1 MKLKSLELKGF
12 KSFAEKTTINFSEDV
27 IGVVGS
33 NGCGKSNIVDAIRWV
48 LGEQKTKQL
57 RSDSMTNVI
66 FNGTKN
72 RKASGFAEV
81 NLIFENNKGILA
93 TEFQEVSIKRVLF
106 KDGSGE
112 YYLNGVKCRLK
123 DISNLLADTGMGPD
137 SYAIIALGMVDDLLA
152 DKDNSRLK
160 LFEQAA
166 GVSKYKLRKK
176 ETLSK
181 LQQTEEDLNRVEDLL
196 FEIDQQV
203 KNLEKQAK
211 RAKRFLELKADY
223 KTQSIEFHNLKIN
236 QYKNNYKRLENK
248 IDEEKR
254 ALEQAEKNVEIL
266 ERKVEKSKSSNLE
279 QEQNL
284 TLAQRNLNNLIGRIK
299 NKENDQK
306 MLSQKNLFI
315 QQNNEKLEGRIDN
328 LSTRLSESD
337 KDISKFEDSV
347 ITEEQVLNI
356 YASEMNEAQDKLEE
370 IRKKHSDIKIELNAY
385 LQQQKNLNNK
395 VVDAEKQIAVN
406 QSQLDNLVKQLSAI
420 RERIEQRS
428 LEIHQ
433 VIESF
438 NDNNAEVEKQKLLV
452 ENLKNLEK
460 QRLEKLSIIEIE
472 LEKST
477 EQLQKSIRNL
487 DAKKNEYQILKS
499 LVENMEGFP
508 ESIKFLSKNRS
519 WSESAPLLSDILYCQ
534 PEYRT
539 AVENYLESM
548 LSYYVVNNIQEAVSA
563 IQLLDFNKKG
573 KANFLILDKI
583 SKFKPV
589 ISNVKDGI
597 SALSVL
603 DIDKEYQELAAY
615 LLGNVVIIDS
625 FNQVDKSNKDLV
637 YLTKD
642 GKYTQKSISLHGGSI
657 GAYEGKTIGRK
668 KNLDLLQSEIQ
679 SLEKENNTIKSEQE
693 QLKNQTADLKSQN
706 KQSEINQQEQ
716 LYQKLV
722 EKSIGLKS
730 KIDNFNTFKEESE
743 TQKINL
749 EQQAKQIK
757 SKIKDF
763 EGDLENY
770 EEQLFKLNAQLSE
783 KDKNF
788 KNTAEELSKA
798 SSDFNHKHIEQV
810 RQQNKLNAVK
820 KELEFAV
827 RQKQDIFEQIKRDKE
842 TLHQSGSEL
851 GNVNFEIIEIEN
863 SLQELYE
870 EKKILQAGL
879 NEAEKSFFLAK
890 GAILELEEE
899 WKKSQ
904 KTHQNLFQI
913 LHQLEN
919 QFADIKLHLS
929 TIGERLR
936 LEFDLNINDLI
947 NRAPNLEL
955 NIDELEASV
964 EKMRRQINEFG
975 AVNPMAIEAYDEA
988 KVRFDF
994 ISQQRADLL
1003 ASKETLLETIA
1014 EIDESATKKF
1024 MAAFN
1029 QVRENFVNVF
1039 RSLFEEDDTCDLILT
1054 DPQNPLESRI
1064 EIIAKPKGKRPL
1076 SINQLSG
1083 GEKTLTATALLF
1095 SLYLLKP
1102 APFCIFDEV
1111 DAPLD
1116 DANIAKFNNIIKD
1129 FSAKSQFIIVTHNKK
1144 TMSSVDIMYGVTMV
1158 QGISKVV
1165 PVDFR
1170 ELEAVE

>member
-1 MKLKSLELKGF
+1 
-12 KSFAEKTTINFSEDV
+12 
-27 IGVVGS
+27 
-33 NGCGKSNIVDAIRWV
+33 
-48 LGEQKTKQL
+48 
-57 RSDSMTNVI
+57 
-66 FNGTKN
+66 
-72 RKASGFAEV
+72 
-81 NLIFENNKGILA
+81 
-93 TEFQEVSIKRVLF
+93 
-106 KDGSGE
+106 
-112 YYLNGVKCRLK
+112 
-123 DISNLLADTGMGPD
+123 MGPD

-254 ALEQAEKNVEIL
+254 ALEHAEKNVEIL

-315 QQNNEKLEGRIDN
+315 QQNNEKLEGRIEN

-347 ITEEQVLNI
+347 KTEEQVLNI
-356 YASEMNEAQDKLEE
+356 YASEMHEAQDKLEE
-370 IRKKHSDIKIELNAY
+370 IRKKHSDIKIELDAY

-420 RERIEQRS
+420 KERIEQRS
-428 LEIHQ
+428 LEINQ

-438 NDNNAEVEKQKLLV
+438 NDNNVEVEKQKTLV
-452 ENLKNLEK
+452 NELKDLEK

-519 WSESAPLLSDILYCQ
+519 WSETAPLLSDILYCQ

-563 IQLLDFNKKG
+563 IQLLDLNKKG
-573 KANFLILDKI
+573 KANFIILDKLTP
-583 SKFKPV
+583 KKPL
-589 ISNVKDGI
+589 SNIKEGI
-597 SALSVL
+597 PALSIL
-603 DIDKEYQELAAY
+603 EIDQEYQLLAEY
-615 LLGNVVIIDS
+615 LLGNVVIVDQLKIYDS
-625 FNQVDKSNKDLV
+625 QDPQIV

-642 GKYTQKSISLHGGSI
+642 GKYTHKGISIHGGSI
-657 GAYEGKTIGRK
+657 GAFEGKQIGRK
-668 KNLDLLQSEIQ
+668 KNLDLLQSDIQ
-679 SLEKENNTIKSEQE
+679 ELEKENQNIKNTFET
-693 QLKNQTADLKSQN
+693 LKNQTAALKSEN

-716 LYQKLV
+716 IHQRIT
-722 EKSIGLKS
+722 EKGIGLKS
-730 KIDNFNTFKEESE
+730 KIDNFNAFKEESE

-842 TLHQSGSEL
+842 TLQQSGSEL

-879 NEAEKSFFLAK
+879 NEAEKSFFHAK

-947 NRAPNLEL
+947 NREPNLEL
-955 NIDELEASV
+955 NIDELESSV

-1129 FSAKSQFIIVTHNKK
+1129 FSANSQFIIVTHNKK

-1170 ELEAVE
+1170 ELEAID